1 MDVHDKK
8 SESSFERL
16 PPLDNK
22 GVGEL
27 LPLDARIGVGF
38 GDAELLRNGDL
49 VWAEHG
55 HMAWEDLK
63 TVAEA
68 ESMAAADPEQDWRIR
83 IWGPLSGATW
93 QRQGVERWVLVEKN
107 QGFA

>member
-16 PPLDNK
+16 PPLKDE
-22 GVGEL
+22 GAVVL
-27 LPLDARIGVGF
+27 LSLDARIGAGF
-38 GDAELLRNGDL
+38 GVAKLLRDGEV
-49 VWAEHG
+49 VWEDNI
-55 HMAWEDLK
+55 HMAWEELK

-68 ESMAAADPEQDWRIR
+68 ESMAAADPEHDWRVLMY
-83 IWGPLSGATW
+83 GPLSGATW
-93 QRQGVERWVLVEKN
+93 QRQDVERWVLVETN

>member
-8 SESSFERL
+8 SDSSFERL

-22 GVGEL
+22 GVGEM

-38 GDAELLRNGDL
+38 GVAQLLRDGEV
-49 VWAEHG
+49 VWEEHIR
-55 HMAWEDLK
+55 MAWEELK

-68 ESMAAADPEQDWRIR
+68 ESMAAADPEHDWRVLMY
-83 IWGPLSGATW
+83 GPLSGATW
-93 QRQGVERWVLVEKN
+93 QRQDVERWVLVEKN